1 MMTRRTL
8 LENTG
13 LLALAA
19 SLPGAAAAQQQ
30 TQTPASRNRQVIQRD
45 LPKLALDGWIVT
57 AIEVAYAP
65 GQSSPPHR
73 HPGLTFAYVLEG
85 AIRSKVGDGPERTY
99 AAGEM
104 FIEMPQELHAVS
116 ANASTDK
123 PAKLLAILLTEK
135 GVPLTA
141 PAKE

>member
-19 SLPGAAAAQQQ
+19 SLPGAAAAKQQ

-135 GVPLTA
+135 GVPLTG